1 MVQSTT
7 ARRIHGYTIVEIL
20 IVLAVLALLTLIAIP
35 WFVKISQRNAL
46 KSAAREIQITLTAAR
61 MTAVK
66 RNAPVSVVFASLT
79 PPMRMVVIEP
89 QPPAPTPTI
98 RAPEFLPA
106 ERGAH
111 EGDAGD
117 RQRGDHDL
125 RRRRT
130 AADDGHFAGSGA
142 DPPDDDRGRSREL
155 EPAQRD
161 SDRDERAGLR
171 QGRHAG
177 GLAMSTPTLRI
188 RTLRRRESGVTLVEM
203 LIATFL
209 LALILLSIAPL
220 FITSVKANYSANEY
234 TSIHNIARDKLEQL
248 MSLPPTDLQLRRDV
262 TGNKGLT
269 DLPPTLPDPLT
280 GIPSA
285 STPRNT
291 LVMNYTVRLFTNQP
305 PATGAKWIL
314 NEVVVPTDPYDFKQI
329 DVTVSAV
336 ASQLAPFPQAT
347 MGFGNRTARVS
358 GFIRNPTPGTGDPP

>member
-1 MVQSTT
+1 M
-7 ARRIHGYTIVEIL
+7 L
-20 IVLAVLALLTLIAIP
+20 
-35 WFVKISQRNAL
+35 
-46 KSAAREIQITLTAAR
+46 R
-61 MTAVK
+61 M
-66 RNAPVSVVFASLT
+66 
-79 PPMRMVVIEP
+79 
-89 QPPAPTPTI
+89 
-98 RAPEFLPA
+98 
-106 ERGAH
+106 
-111 EGDAGD
+111 
-117 RQRGDHDL
+117 
-125 RRRRT
+125 
-130 AADDGHFAGSGA
+130 
-142 DPPDDDRGRSREL
+142 
-155 EPAQRD
+155 
-161 SDRDERAGLR
+161 
-171 QGRHAG
+171 
-177 GLAMSTPTLRI
+177 
-188 RTLRRRESGVTLVEM
+188 RRREAGVTLVEM

-248 MSLPPTDLQLRRDV
+248 MSLPPTSLQLRRDV
-262 TGNKGLT
+262 TGTKGLT

-285 STPRNT
+285 TSPRNT
-291 LVMNYTVRLFTNQP
+291 LVMSYTVRLFTNQA